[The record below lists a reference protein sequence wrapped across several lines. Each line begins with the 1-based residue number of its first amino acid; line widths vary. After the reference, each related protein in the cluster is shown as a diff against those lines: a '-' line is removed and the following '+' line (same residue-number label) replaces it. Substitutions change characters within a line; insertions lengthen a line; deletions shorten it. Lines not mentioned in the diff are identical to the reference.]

1 MRIGGIN
8 QTEMIA
14 RYQNTINASAPKA
27 ERAVAIRDSVELSE
41 GAQQYA
47 TLMKQAR
54 TQLDQADAAEEDRVQ
69 DIAARIQAGEYHVAA
84 SAVTGGILTGAAMAT
99 AEGEQA

>member
-27 ERAVAIRDSVELSE
+27 ERAAAIHDSVELSE

-47 TLMKQAR
+47 ALVKQAR
-54 TQLDQADAAEEDRVQ
+54 AQLDQADAAEESRVQ
-69 DIAARIQAGEYHVAA
+69 DIAARIHAGDYQVFAGAVAD
-84 SAVTGGILTGAAMAT
+84 SILTGMN
-99 AEGEQA
+99 EGEQA